1 MDSGRQEGRRPTLKA
16 SVAFDLDN
24 VVVDILEA
32 ARFAAA
38 ASAGIKADDVVDTGI
53 YYAPFHHPRSDIAA
67 LLATPHEFWQRE
79 DILAAA
85 PPMPGARE
93 ALRRLADAGM
103 LTAYV
108 TRRAGKA
115 RGITQAWLE
124 IHGMPLVP
132 LHHVGHHEADRNHE
146 ACKARTC
153 LDIGATHLVDDS
165 QHEAESALRHG
176 ITPILIDHPL
186 GRRARNEWLGSH
198 PGVTIARDAAHAVD
212 MLGA

>member
-1 MDSGRQEGRRPTLKA
+1 MRAG
-16 SVAFDLDN
+16 VAFDLDN
-24 VVVDILEA
+24 VVVDILQA
-32 ARFAAA
+32 ARYAAA
-38 ASAGIKADDVVDTGI
+38 ATAGIPVEAVVDTGI
-53 YYAPFHHPRSDIAA
+53 YYAPFHHACGGVAA

-85 PPMPGARE
+85 PPMPGARA
-93 ALRRLADAGM
+93 ALMRLANAGM

-124 IHGMPLVP
+124 IHGMPMVP
-132 LHHVGHHEADRNHE
+132 LHHVGHHEADRNNE

-186 GRRARNEWLGSH
+186 GREARTEWLVAH
-198 PGVTIARDAAHAVD
+198 PHVILARDAAHAVD
-212 MLGA
+212 ILRA